1 MRKIVLAAIGLV
13 VAALVGFGLLQLVP
27 YGHNHTNPPV
37 ATEPAWDSAQTR
49 ALAARACFDC
59 HSNQSRWPWYSHVA
73 PMSWLVQRDVDEG
86 REHLNFSAWDRP
98 QKNAHEAAEEV
109 EEGAMPLPK
118 YLRLHPEARL
128 SDAEKAE
135 LVAALKAIAPEREG
149 RGGERDGR

>member
-1 MRKIVLAAIGLV
+1 MAKRILRRV
-13 VAALVGFGLLQLVP
+13 LVGGAVVFLLLQAVP
-27 YGHNHTNPPV
+27 YGRAHGNPPV
-37 ATEPAWDSAQTR
+37 TGEPAWPSPR
-49 ALAARACFDC
+49 ARELARRACFDC
-59 HSNQSRWPWYSHVA
+59 HSHETVWPWYSHVA
-73 PMSWLVQRDVDEG
+73 PISWLVQQDVDEG

-135 LVAALKAIAPEREG
+135 LVAALKAIAPERGGG
-149 RGGERDGR
+149 RDDR